1 MRERKTEYYL
11 FAFLLLVIVLGL
23 VGWAFS
29 PLDSEGRPILL
40 LPDVKKVEDYR
51 KKIGGWAEDLRLLD
65 GQLTTLLSGS
75 GDLLSQSRDG
85 QKAFETSLRIAKQT
99 DAEEAPAALAGLRST
114 AVETSLA
121 YMEASR
127 GVLLWIST
135 PKQEN
140 YEAAVILIQAAREQL
155 AEMEGSTWIAP

>member
-51 KKIGGWAEDLRLLD
+51 KKIGGWA
-65 GQLTTLLSGS
+65 GT
-75 GDLLSQSRDG
+75 
-85 QKAFETSLRIAKQT
+85 
-99 DAEEAPAALAGLRST
+99 
-114 AVETSLA
+114 
-121 YMEASR
+121 M
-127 GVLLWIST
+127 
-135 PKQEN
+135 
-140 YEAAVILIQAAREQL
+140 
-155 AEMEGSTWIAP
+155 

>member
-155 AEMEGSTWIAP
+155 AEMEGSTLIAP